1 MTIDGRT
8 YEQKLTFLA
17 TNCLVRIF
25 AYDITELRRLQI
37 QLEEKLE
44 ELEQTNQS
52 LQQTQVQLVQ
62 SAKMASMANLVAG
75 IAHEINTPIGAISSV
90 YDTLSRAVEKLRSAL
105 AEEASSKT
113 QSSRKADAI
122 LQVISDAS
130 NVIRTGSDRV
140 VTTVQSLRNFAR
152 LDESELKSVDIHEG
166 IENTLKLAQH
176 RLGDGVEVI
185 KKYGSVEPITCYP

>member
-37 QLEEKLE
+37 QLEEK
-44 ELEQTNQS
+44 LEQTNQS

-152 LDESELKSVDIHEG
+152 LDEAELKSVDIHEG

>member
-1 MTIDGRT
+1 LTIDGRT

-37 QLEEKLE
+37 QLEEK
-44 ELEQTNQS
+44 LEQTNQS

-152 LDESELKSVDIHEG
+152 LDEAELKSVDIHEG